1 MWNFIPAPHRLSPIR
16 DSIHSRNPTRTCG
29 GANRRVIKAIKVAKT
44 LLGQLINR
52 RSLGVFSTITA
63 DPRNPIVLAG
73 NPEDVGLLRC
83 LGHAQ
88 NRAQKKEADR
98 NSLSQIHR
106 GFIRIAIPKSIK
118 AIGHLFYSSRNR
130 KIEKINGIRK
140 QPKSDKTPS
149 NL

>member
-1 MWNFIPAPHRLSPIR
+1 
-16 DSIHSRNPTRTCG
+16 
-29 GANRRVIKAIKVAKT
+29 
-44 LLGQLINR
+44 LINR
-52 RSLGVFSTITA
+52 RSFGVLSAITTN
-63 DPRNPIVLAG
+63 PRNPIILAR

-118 AIGHLFYSSRNR
+118 AIDDLFYSSRNR
-130 KIEKINGIRK
+130 KIEKITGIRK
-140 QPKSDKTPS
+140 QPKSDKTPWD
-149 NL
+149 L